1 MDEPRGQRP
10 ADHVAARV
18 SPRGTPRGS
27 LRAWLTS
34 HIRSGGR
41 RSSGRRGARSPRPG
55 SPRSHRPSFR
65 ERLRIGF
72 SRWRLSR
79 SSNPLSPPGPALSPG
94 ELGRPPLRPAGGPLT
109 ATPRPPSFVLSL
121 VGVHRLCSPVF
132 QVNPALHYTTL
143 EVPGARSFGGSG
155 GYGEVELIRERKLAV
170 KTIRDREWFTAEL
183 VATLLVGDCALR
195 AGAALNVRGL
205 IVLLGFSL
213 QQRQIVFP
221 AYDMD
226 LGRYIGHLAGPRA
239 DNPLVI
245 PALGARF
252 AEMARAVSFLNTTC
266 GISHLDIKCANVLVT
281 LDADAASLRRA
292 VLADF
297 SLVTLNSHSV
307 ISRGQFCLPQP
318 PPKGPCTL
326 DMPAVLTAAN
336 FHTLVGHGYNQP
348 PELLIKYLN
357 NERAEFAGRPLGH
370 DCGLAVDLYALG
382 QVLLEVVVSAYVTPS
397 LGVPIS
403 RFPGFHYFDNRLS
416 PDFAMAIL
424 AYRCVLHPALFVDS
438 AETNTHGPPC
448 DAPAWIRRRLRSPAL
463 QRLFAGQYKNY
474 QRTHEALL
482 SSVTVP
488 RELRPLLVLVSRLCH
503 ANPSARHAQFQV

>member
-1 MDEPRGQRP
+1 MDELRGQRP

-27 LRAWLTS
+27 LRAWLAS

-41 RSSGRRGARSPRPG
+41 RSSGRRGARSPRP
-55 SPRSHRPSFR
+55 SFR
-65 ERLRIGF
+65 ERLRAGF
-72 SRWRLSR
+72 SQWRLSR
-79 SSNPLSPPGPALSPG
+79 SSNPRSPPGHALSPG
-94 ELGRPPLRPAGGPLT
+94 GLGRPPLRAAGGPMT
-109 ATPRPPSFVLSL
+109 AAPRPPSSVLSL

-155 GYGEVELIRERKLAV
+155 GYGEVELIREHKLAV
-170 KTIRDREWFTAEL
+170 KTIRDREWYTAEL

-245 PALGARF
+245 PAIGARF
-252 AEMARAVSFLNTTC
+252 TEMARAVSFLNTTC
-266 GISHLDIKCANVLVT
+266 GISHLDIKCANILVT

-297 SLVTLNSHSV
+297 SLVTLNSNSV

-318 PPKGPCTL
+318 PPKGPGAL
-326 DMPAVLTAAN
+326 DMPAVLTTAN

-397 LGVPIS
+397 LGIPVS
-403 RFPGFHYFDNRLS
+403 RFPGFQYFDNRLS

-438 AETNTHGPPC
+438 AETNAHGPPC

-463 QRLFAGQYKNY
+463 QRIFAGQYKNY

-482 SSVTVP
+482 SSVTVG

>member
-1 MDEPRGQRP
+1 MDELRGQRP

-27 LRAWLTS
+27 LRAWLAS

-41 RSSGRRGARSPRPG
+41 RSSGRRGARSPRP
-55 SPRSHRPSFR
+55 SFR
-65 ERLRIGF
+65 ERLRAGF
-72 SRWRLSR
+72 SQWRLSR
-79 SSNPLSPPGPALSPG
+79 PSNPRSPPGPALSPG
-94 ELGRPPLRPAGGPLT
+94 GLGRPPLRAAGGPLT
-109 ATPRPPSFVLSL
+109 AAPRPPSSVLSL

-143 EVPGARSFGGSG
+143 EIPGARSFGGSG
-155 GYGEVELIRERKLAV
+155 GYGEVELIREHKLAV
-170 KTIRDREWFTAEL
+170 KTIRDREWYTAEL

-245 PALGARF
+245 PAIGARF
-252 AEMARAVSFLNTTC
+252 TEMARAVSFLNTTC
-266 GISHLDIKCANVLVT
+266 GISHLDIKCANILVT

-297 SLVTLNSHSV
+297 SLVTLNSNSV

-318 PPKGPCTL
+318 PPKGPGTL
-326 DMPAVLTAAN
+326 DMPAVLTTAN

-382 QVLLEVVVSAYVTPS
+382 QVLLEVVMSAYVTPS
-397 LGVPIS
+397 LGVPVS
-403 RFPGFHYFDNRLS
+403 RFPGFQYFDNRLS

-438 AETNTHGPPC
+438 AETNAHGPPC

-463 QRLFAGQYKNY
+463 QRIFAGQYKNY

-482 SSVTVP
+482 SSVTVA